1 MSSNFEANNN
11 NGEKQ
16 LVCVTGAGG
25 FIGSWVVKE
34 LLIRGYHVRGTARDP
49 ADSKNAHLL
58 ELEGADQR
66 LSLCRADVL
75 DAASLRAAFSGCH
88 GVFHVASPVS
98 NDPDLVPVAV
108 EGTRNVINA
117 AADMGVRRVVFTSS
131 YGAVHMNPSRSPDAV
146 LDETCWSDY
155 EFCKQTDNLYCCAK
169 MMAEMTATEE
179 AAKRGLELA
188 VVVPSMTMG
197 PMLQQTLNFS
207 SNHVA
212 RYLMGTKK
220 SYPNAVAAYVD
231 VRDVARAHVLLYER
245 PEARGRYLCIGTV
258 LHRAELLRML
268 RELFPQYP
276 ATAKC
281 EDDGKPM
288 AKPYK
293 FSNQRLKD
301 LGLEFTPLRK
311 SLHEAV
317 LCMQQKGH
325 LPLIYPVP
333 KPTQQLIKL
342 FNMSCNSTEVAAN
355 DGSSNGG
362 EKQQQ
367 QEQVVCVT
375 GAGGFIG
382 SWVVKEL
389 LLRGY
394 RVRGTAR
401 DPSKNAHLLALEGAD
416 ERLTLCRADVLDF
429 ASLRAAFAGCHGVF
443 HVASPVS
450 NDPNLVPTAVEGTRN
465 VMNAAADMGVL
476 RVVFTSSYGAVHM
489 NPNRSPDAVLDESCW
504 SDPEFCRQTDVY
516 CYAKTMAEK
525 AAEEEAAKRGV
536 QLSVV
541 LPCVTVGPI
550 LQPAIN
556 TSINHVVRYL
566 TGAAPTYPNAVA
578 AYVDVRDVARAHVL
592 VYERHDARGRYLC
605 IGAVLHRAHLLQ
617 MLKELFPQYPV
628 TSKAST
634 MSSNNSMEANNGNNN
649 GDDEKKQEQ
658 VVCVTGAGGFIG
670 SWVVKE
676 LLLRGYRVRGT
687 ARDPRKNAHLL
698 ALEGAEER
706 LTLCRADVLDF
717 ASLRAAFAGCHGV
730 FHIASPVSKDPN
742 LVPVAIEGT
751 RNVMKAAADMGVRRV
766 VFTSSYG
773 AVHMNPN
780 RSPDA
785 VLDESC
791 WSDPEFCQR
800 EDIYCYAKMMAEK
813 TATEEASRRRLQL
826 AVVVPCVTVGPILQ
840 PSVNFSCHHVV
851 RYLTGAAATYP
862 NAVAAYADVRD
873 VARAHVLVYENHGA
887 RGRYLCIGT
896 VIHRAELLRMLKELF
911 PQYPV
916 TSKCEDEGNQ
926 MVKPYKFSNQRLRD
940 LGLEFTPLRK
950 SLHEAIECL
959 QRKGHLPVVTV
970 AQQRACFSASPS
982 SSPYMSSISKA
993 NDNNG
998 DQKRQQQQPQQ
1009 LVCVTGAGGFIGS
1022 WVVRELLLRGYRVR
1036 ATVRDPADRK
1046 NAHLLALE
1054 GADERLSLRRADVL
1068 DFDGLLAVFAG
1079 CHGVFHVACP
1089 LSNRD
1094 PELMAVAVEGTRNV
1108 MKAAADM
1115 GVRRVVFTSSYGAV
1129 HMNPNRSPDAVLDE
1143 TCWSDPEFCR
1153 QKDMY
1158 CYAKTMAEMAATEEA
1173 AKRGLELAVVVP
1185 SMTMGPMLQRALN
1198 LSSTHVANYLT
1209 GAKKSYPNAVAAYVD
1224 VRDVARAHALVYE
1237 RHDARGRYLCIG
1249 AVLHRAQLLQMLMDL
1264 FPQYT
1269 IAAKC
1274 DDKGKPM
1281 VKPYEFSNQRLKDLG
1296 LEFTPL
1302 RKSLYDAVMCMQRNG
1317 HLPVVLP

>member
-207 SNHVA
+207 SNH
-212 RYLMGTKK
+212 
-220 SYPNAVAAYVD
+220 
-231 VRDVARAHVLLYER
+231 
-245 PEARGRYLCIGTV
+245 
-258 LHRAELLRML
+258 
-268 RELFPQYP
+268 
-276 ATAKC
+276 
-281 EDDGKPM
+281 PM

-317 LCMQQKGH
+317 LCMQQKSH

-333 KPTQQLIKL
+333 KLSSTVPRCRSISDTTIKL
-342 FNMSCNSTEVAAN
+342 FNMSCNSAEVAAN

-367 QEQVVCVT
+367 QEEEVVCVT

-401 DPSKNAHLLALEGAD
+401 DPSKNAHLLALDGAG
-416 ERLTLCRADVLDF
+416 ERLTLCRADVLDCE
-429 ASLRAAFAGCHGVF
+429 SLRAAFAGCHGVF

-450 NDPNLVPTAVEGTRN
+450 NDPNLVPIAVDGTRN
-465 VMNAAADMGVL
+465 VMNAGADMGVR

-489 NPNRSPDAVLDESCW
+489 NPNRSPDTVLDETCW
-504 SDPEFCRQTDVY
+504 SDPKFCRQTDVY

-536 QLSVV
+536 QLAVV

-550 LQPAIN
+550 LHPAIN

-578 AYVDVRDVARAHVL
+578 AYVDVRDVARAHAL

-628 TSKAST
+628 TSKCKDDGNPMVEPYKFSNQRLKDLGFEFTPMRKCLYDAVVCMQQKGHLPLVGTAVPDQNFRAST
-634 MSSNNSMEANNGNNN
+634 MSSNNSMEANN

-698 ALEGAEER
+698 DLEGAKER

-873 VARAHVLVYENHGA
+873 VARAHVLVYEHHGA

-916 TSKCEDEGNQ
+916 TSKY

-959 QRKGHLPVVTV
+959 QRKGHLPVVTLGITITIT
-970 AQQRACFSASPS
+970 
-982 SSPYMSSISKA
+982 MSSIS

-998 DQKRQQQQPQQ
+998 DQKRQQQQQ

-1036 ATVRDPADRK
+1036 TTVRDPADRK

-1054 GADERLSLRRADVL
+1054 GAHERLSLRRADVL
-1068 DFDGLLAVFAG
+1068 DFAGLLAAFAG

-1094 PELMAVAVEGTRNV
+1094 PELMAVAVDGTRNV
-1108 MKAAADM
+1108 MNAAADM

-1143 TCWSDPEFCR
+1143 SCWSDPEFCR

-1173 AKRGLELAVVVP
+1173 EKRGLELAVVVP

-1269 IAAKC
+1269 IASKC